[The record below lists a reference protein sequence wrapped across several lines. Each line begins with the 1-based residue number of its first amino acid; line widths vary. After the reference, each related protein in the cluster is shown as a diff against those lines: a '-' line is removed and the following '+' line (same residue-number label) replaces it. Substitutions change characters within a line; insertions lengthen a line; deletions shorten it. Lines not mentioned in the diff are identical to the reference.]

1 MRGGLT
7 LGPSKRYLGTQ
18 PSPIFDRMPLFAP
31 VVWSR
36 YLQWRKLEWCILPN
50 SQRWIQRRCN
60 PSNCENFC
68 RKGQFGWF
76 GEGDP
81 QDEWTCFVQNSKC
94 SRYIQRSLPYNKM
107 KITMSYTE
115 LNNNWRPFGLVR
127 SLSNRSNAIFF
138 SQLRNWFP
146 FGPKLDFFVIHPMRM
161 KVTPLDAQ
169 WKVTSNDISL
179 EFLWRGYDTGKT
191 KNRFLHITERWAC
204 CPEGPEYTKPTPT
217 FWVWGGS

>member
-138 SQLRNWFP
+138 RNFEIDSLLDQNSTSLLFIRCEWKSHHSMRNE
-146 FGPKLDFFVIHPMRM
+146 KLHQTIYH
-161 KVTPLDAQ
+161 
-169 WKVTSNDISL
+169 
-179 EFLWRGYDTGKT
+179 
-191 KNRFLHITERWAC
+191 
-204 CPEGPEYTKPTPT
+204 
-217 FWVWGGS
+217 